1 MFMIKSLAALAAV
14 AAPYLVQ
21 GAPVPNDEIVAG
33 KWIVQLRPDVDVAT
47 ITSHI
52 ATVKAIH
59 ARNMLARRDLTE
71 AQTGGVENEYGF
83 GTFHGYSGGFDDATI
98 EELKSMPE
106 VSYYCVLCEKLSCS
120 LDTPGPKCRA

>member
-1 MFMIKSLAALAAV
+1 MFMIKSLAALAAA
-14 AAPYLVQ
+14 AAPFLVQ
-21 GAPVPNDEIVAG
+21 GAPVQKDETVAG
-33 KWIVQLRPDVDVAT
+33 KWIIQLRPDVDVAT

-71 AQTGGVENEYGF
+71 AETGGVENEYGF

-98 EELKSMPE
+98 EELRNMPE
-106 VSYYCVLCEKLSCS
+106 VRYFYEVTKTC
-120 LDTPGPKCRA
+120 DTDEHN